1 MIRYVRFQF
10 LTAARLKKTAFWK
23 KETYS
28 IIEKTEVSEVRNASI
43 IRAKN
48 KPRLT
53 KPNKNLT

>member
-1 MIRYVRFQF
+1 VRFKF

-23 KETYS
+23 KEAYS
-28 IIEKTEVSEVRNASI
+28 IIEMTEVSEVRTASI